1 MDHLK
6 MLVFGVIG
14 FLVVLAIFGAL
25 TNALD
30 IGISG
35 LGYRE

>member
-1 MDHLK
+1 MDHIK

-14 FLVVLAIFGAL
+14 FLVVLALFGAL
-25 TNALD
+25 TSALN

-35 LGYRE
+35 IGYR